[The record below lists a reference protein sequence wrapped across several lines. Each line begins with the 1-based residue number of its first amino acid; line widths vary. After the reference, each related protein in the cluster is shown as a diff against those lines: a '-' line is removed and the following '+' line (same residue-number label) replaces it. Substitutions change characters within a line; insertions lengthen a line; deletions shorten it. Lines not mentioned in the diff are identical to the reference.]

1 MLNLLVE
8 FEKRYFGNPAVT
20 EEICEDIAKAF
31 NLDPEFVK
39 DYVYINR
46 YENIP
51 DVEPED
57 ENE

>member
-1 MLNLLVE
+1 MINLLIE

-20 EEICEDIAKAF
+20 EEICEDIARTF

-46 YENIP
+46 YEKIG
-51 DVEPED
+51 DEPEE
-57 ENE
+57 ENEL